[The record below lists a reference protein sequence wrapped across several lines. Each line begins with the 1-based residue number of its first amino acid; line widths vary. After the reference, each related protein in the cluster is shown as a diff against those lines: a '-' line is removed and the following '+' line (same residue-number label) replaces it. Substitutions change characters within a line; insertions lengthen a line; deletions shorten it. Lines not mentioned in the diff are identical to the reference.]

1 MINKIINLKIREH
14 AFKRIKN
21 TQERTLSD
29 LCSLNLVFLFQDFKG
44 KPKFSE
50 RALFHREMV
59 DLTNFRPDIAVC
71 IVNVMIS
78 IKKYLS
84 KFFRISFD
92 ELLKVS
98 TVLITNI
105 L

>member
-1 MINKIINLKIREH
+1 MFEKKTCVL
-14 AFKRIKN
+14 
-21 TQERTLSD
+21 
-29 LCSLNLVFLFQDFKG
+29 LFQDFKE
-44 KPKFSE
+44 KLNFSE
-50 RALFHREMV
+50 SALFHRELV
-59 DLTNFRPDIAVC
+59 DLTNLRPDIAVC

-78 IKKYLS
+78 NKKYLS